1 VGGVLAAILV
11 GLVERSEDDPLY
23 DLHQPMN
30 SSIAGHITLGIYAVL
45 LAVGGVIGFVRAR
58 SRPSLIAGVGSAVGA
73 LVAMGLAI
81 MKNPVGFPLGF
92 TLALVLFVFFGYRY
106 ALRAHKF
113 MPSGLMAVIS
123 LIVVGVMAMV
133 MDWTMPP

>member
-1 VGGVLAAILV
+1 MLSPIV
-11 GLVERSEDDPLY
+11 
-23 DLHQPMN
+23 
-30 SSIAGHITLGIYAVL
+30 GHITLGIYAVL

-81 MKNPVGFPLGF
+81 MKSRFGFPLGF
-92 TLALVLFVFFGYRY
+92 TLALLLFVFFGYRY

-123 LIVVGVMAMV
+123 LIVVGVMAVV
-133 MDWTMPP
+133 MDWSMRP

>member
-1 VGGVLAAILV
+1 MI
-11 GLVERSEDDPLY
+11 SP
-23 DLHQPMN
+23 
-30 SSIAGHITLGIYAVL
+30 IAGHITLGIYAIL

-81 MKNPVGFPLGF
+81 MKSPVGFLLGF
-92 TLALVLFVFFGYRY
+92 ILALVLFVFFGYRY

-123 LIVVGVMAMV
+123 LIVVGVMAVV
-133 MDWTMPP
+133 MDWSMRP